1 MLVVREGQVIFVR
14 SIDAVVGASFSASP
28 VTPAGSDGPAGV
40 QLCRRGLHATT
51 TYDSTEAS
59 TSLATGRRSGPSGD
73 SAGQATRES
82 VCGGKHLGETIW
94 SRCEVYTSDA

>member
-40 QLCRRGLHATT
+40 QLCRRGLQISVCG
-51 TYDSTEAS
+51 STEAS